1 MAKSIQTVNGHD
13 ATFNDVDLLVVVR
26 MVLSSMTEAKKRKL
40 ATTVETLEGVLA
52 MHAPGVVD
60 LRMQDWVNDGETR
73 STLISLL
80 ANIETSLSEWGDAVP
95 LAHLKEE
102 CRIPG
107 VIFEE
112 PYPTRLL
119 AEAARQLRQLI
130 ARGREDRA
138 EQPSPAREHCSDA
151 TVSKQEA

>member
-40 ATTVETLEGVLA
+40 ATTVEALEAVLA

-80 ANIETSLSEWGDAVP
+80 ANIETSLSEWGTQ
-95 LAHLKEE
+95 
-102 CRIPG
+102 
-107 VIFEE
+107 
-112 PYPTRLL
+112 YPWHT
-119 AEAARQLRQLI
+119 
-130 ARGREDRA
+130 
-138 EQPSPAREHCSDA
+138 
-151 TVSKQEA
+151 